1 MPSVEQRATGR
12 PGMKISVLGPTYPFR
27 GGISHYTTLL
37 VQHLRERNEVQFV
50 SFDKQYPRFLFP
62 GRTQIDESQR
72 PFCTESERLLSFADP
87 LSWRRSAARI
97 VDFAPEAFVLSW
109 VNPALALQFRY
120 ISGYV
125 RRHLPRTRIVFWCH
139 NVVLH
144 ENVPFSRA
152 LTRMALRRGDHFIVS
167 YEEARRDLLDLRP
180 GSAVSVAHLPELG
193 VFHSDISSDEA
204 RRGLGF
210 DEDARVA
217 LYFGFVRPY
226 KGLMHL
232 LRALPRAARLV
243 PDLRL
248 LVVGESWGDAERYRA
263 EVERLGIE
271 DLVTMVDRY
280 VPNEEVSLY
289 FEAADLVVLPYE
301 TASGSGIIQI
311 AYSFAKPVVTTLVGA
326 LSEVVEDG
334 KTGFLVPPC
343 DPQALADAIAG
354 FFQSGRP
361 DDFARNIE
369 RFRTRFSWDGFI
381 EVLDGLLKR

>member
-1 MPSVEQRATGR
+1 VPS
-12 PGMKISVLGPTYPFR
+12 
-27 GGISHYTTLL
+27 
-37 VQHLRERNEVQFV
+37 
-50 SFDKQYPRFLFP
+50 
-62 GRTQIDESQR
+62 
-72 PFCTESERLLSFADP
+72 
-87 LSWRRSAARI
+87 
-97 VDFAPEAFVLSW
+97 
-109 VNPALALQFRY
+109 
-120 ISGYV
+120 
-125 RRHLPRTRIVFWCH
+125 
-139 NVVLH
+139 
-144 ENVPFSRA
+144 
-152 LTRMALRRGDHFIVS
+152 
-167 YEEARRDLLDLRP
+167 
-180 GSAVSVAHLPELG
+180 
-193 VFHSDISSDEA
+193 
-204 RRGLGF
+204 
-210 DEDARVA
+210 
-217 LYFGFVRPY
+217 
-226 KGLMHL
+226 
-232 LRALPRAARLV
+232 
-243 PDLRL
+243 LRL

-271 DLVTMVDRY
+271 DLVTMIDRY